1 LVSIKVASAV
11 KKKFSFFYEMDEI
24 WGTRAD
30 VSPVCLSHSTEL
42 SGTALAPVVAEGPVF
57 DIPEDSQLFNG
68 LGRVRLRGIGMG
80 VFGGLGDRNLGQH
93 APPTPDVT
101 PGWQSRQ
108 DGSQTWEK
116 LNMS

>member
-1 LVSIKVASAV
+1 MVSAV

-42 SGTALAPVVAEGPVF
+42 SGTVLAPVVAEGPVF

-68 LGRVRLRGIGMG
+68 LGRVGLRGIGMG

-101 PGWQSRQ
+101 PGRQSDSEEAEREL
-108 DGSQTWEK
+108 DDFYSCF
-116 LNMS
+116 